1 MFIYYQI
8 YIYNCMLTEYI
19 QGIYN
24 SDITT
29 SFDREI
35 YKKYNINIVI
45 NLTQLHGFVD
55 LSIKKIRIP
64 LSNDL
69 NFHTDIKIL
78 NDNLSKILEFINNN
92 YINNNILVVCETGI
106 TISPIIIALFIHKYG
121 NINIADVKNILKTK
135 NDKICIDHDLTV
147 FTI

>member
-8 YIYNCMLTEYI
+8 YIYNTMLTEYI

-78 NDNLSKILEFINNN
+78 NDNLAKILEFINNN
-92 YINNNILVVCETGI
+92 YVNNNILIDVLKKGI
-106 TISPIIIALFIHKYG
+106 
-121 NINIADVKNILKTK
+121 
-135 NDKICIDHDLTV
+135 KIEEENYK
-147 FTI
+147 

>member
-8 YIYNCMLTEYI
+8 YIYNSMLTEYI
-19 QGIYN
+19 QGIFN

-78 NDNLSKILEFINNN
+78 NDNLAKILEFIDNN

-106 TISPIIIALFIHKYG
+106 TISPIIIALFMNKYG
-121 NINIADVKNILKTK
+121 NIKITDVKNILKTK

-147 FTI
+147 FKI

>member
-8 YIYNCMLTEYI
+8 YIYNSMLTEYI

-29 SFDREI
+29 SFDRQI

-55 LSIKKIRIP
+55 LNIKFAI
-64 LSNDL
+64 
-69 NFHTDIKIL
+69 F
-78 NDNLSKILEFINNN
+78 
-92 YINNNILVVCETGI
+92 
-106 TISPIIIALFIHKYG
+106 
-121 NINIADVKNILKTK
+121 
-135 NDKICIDHDLTV
+135 
-147 FTI
+147 

>member
-1 MFIYYQI
+1 
-8 YIYNCMLTEYI
+8 MLIEYI
-19 QGIYN
+19 HGIYGC
-24 SDITT
+24 DINT
-29 SFDREI
+29 SLNKDI

-55 LSIKKIRIP
+55 ISIKKIRIP

-69 NFHTDIKIL
+69 NFHTDIKLL
-78 NDNLSKILEFINNN
+78 NDNLEKILEFINNN
-92 YINNNILVVCETGI
+92 YINNNILIVCETGI

>member
-1 MFIYYQI
+1 
-8 YIYNCMLTEYI
+8 MLTEYI

-55 LSIKKIRIP
+55 LNIKKIRIP
-64 LSNDL
+64 VSNDL

-78 NDNLSKILEFINNN
+78 NDNLAKILEFINNN
-92 YINNNILVVCETGI
+92 YINNNILIVCENGI

-121 NINIADVKNILKTK
+121 NIKITDVKNILKTK

-147 FTI
+147 FKI

>member
-1 MFIYYQI
+1 
-8 YIYNCMLTEYI
+8 MLTEYI

-92 YINNNILVVCETGI
+92 YINNTGI

-121 NINIADVKNILKTK
+121 NIKLTDVKNILKTK
-135 NDKICIDHDLTV
+135 NDKICIDHDLTI
-147 FTI
+147 FNI

>member
-8 YIYNCMLTEYI
+8 YNYNSMLIEYI

-24 SDITT
+24 CDITT
-29 SFDREI
+29 SLETQI

-69 NFHTDIKIL
+69 NFHTDIKLL
-78 NDNLSKILEFINNN
+78 NDNLAKILEFINNN
-92 YINNNILVVCETGI
+92 YVNNNILIVCETGI

-135 NDKICIDHDLTV
+135 NDMICIDHDLSV
-147 FTI
+147 FKV

>member
-8 YIYNCMLTEYI
+8 YIYNSMLTEYI

-29 SFDREI
+29 SFDRQI

-45 NLTQLHGFVD
+45 NLTQLQGFVD

-69 NFHTDIKIL
+69 NFHTDIKLL
-78 NDNLSKILEFINNN
+78 NDNLEKILEFINNN
-92 YINNNILVVCETGI
+92 YINNNILIVCETGI
-106 TISPIIIALFIHKYG
+106 TISPIIIALFMNKYG
-121 NINIADVKNILKTK
+121 NINITDVKNILKTK
-135 NDKICIDHDLTV
+135 NDKICIDHDLTI
-147 FTI
+147 FKI

>member
-1 MFIYYQI
+1 
-8 YIYNCMLTEYI
+8 MLTEYI

-29 SFDREI
+29 SFDRQI

-69 NFHTDIKIL
+69 NFHTDIELINK
-78 NDNLSKILEFINNN
+78 NLLQILEFINSN
-92 YINNNILVVCETGI
+92 YVNNNILIVCESGT
-106 TISPIIIALFIHKYG
+106 TISPIIIALFIYKYG
-121 NINIADVKNILKTK
+121 NINISDVKKILKTK
-135 NDKICIDHDLTV
+135 NDAICIDHDLSI
-147 FTI
+147 FKI

>member
-8 YIYNCMLTEYI
+8 YIYNSMLTEYI

-29 SFDREI
+29 SFDRQI

-55 LSIKKIRIP
+55 ISIKKIRIP

-69 NFHTDIKIL
+69 NFHTDIKLL
-78 NDNLSKILEFINNN
+78 NDNLEKILEFINNN
-92 YINNNILVVCETGI
+92 YINNNILIVCETGI
-106 TISPIIIALFIHKYG
+106 TISPIIIALFMNKYG
-121 NINIADVKNILKTK
+121 NINITDVKNILKTK
-135 NDKICIDHDLTV
+135 NDKICIDHDLTI
-147 FTI
+147 FKI